1 MTLPLTGMTVL
12 DLSRLLPGPMCS
24 LHLQDMG
31 ARVIKVEDTGA
42 GDYTR
47 SLGMPKGFVSPAYH
61 ILNRGKESISL
72 DLTHPD
78 GNQLLLKLVAEADIL
93 LESFRPGVMKKLG
106 LSYERLKSVNPQLV
120 MCSISGYG
128 QTGPWADKAG
138 HDMNYCA
145 TAGILDQVGEAS
157 GAPVL
162 SNFQIA
168 DLAGG
173 SLSAAMAILAAV
185 IGRLR
190 HGEGSYLDISMTD
203 CAFANNVIPL
213 AAMNLMGKTLPR
225 GQDMLTGARPCYS
238 VYKTAD
244 NQYMAVGA
252 LEQKFWN
259 QVCDVLG
266 KPEWQARYH
275 AMGPQAEALRA
286 DVADVFA
293 AQPQSH
299 WRDLFAGSDCCV
311 TPILTP
317 AQAFEHPQLLAR
329 EMVQVLQT
337 PQGQTLRCPATPFT
351 FAGGEPAAEK
361 SSSAA
366 AGPEQGE
373 HTLAVL
379 RRLNISESQLQQW
392 LTDGLIRQAGQAATL
407 SAHNNKTETSV

>member
-1 MTLPLTGMTVL
+1 MTQPLAGMTVL

-47 SLGMPKGFVSPAYH
+47 SLGMPKGFTSPAFH

-78 GNQLLLKLVAEADIL
+78 GHQVLLKLVAEADIL

-106 LSYERLKSVNPQLV
+106 LSYERLQAVNPKLV

-128 QTGPWADKAG
+128 QTGPWAEKAG

-145 TAGILDQVGEAS
+145 TAGILDQVGEAN

-185 IGRLR
+185 VGCLR
-190 HGEGSYLDISMTD
+190 HGHGSYLDISMTD

-213 AAMNLMGKTLPR
+213 AAMNLMGKALPR
-225 GQDMLTGARPCYS
+225 GQDMLTGARPCYG
-238 VYKTAD
+238 VYRTAD
-244 NQYMAVGA
+244 NQFMAVGA
-252 LEQKFWN
+252 LEQKFWQ
-259 QVCDVLG
+259 QVCEVLN
-266 KPEWQARYH
+266 KPEWLSRYH
-275 AMGPQAEALRA
+275 DMGTKADALRA
-286 DVADVFA
+286 EVAELFA
-293 AQPQSH
+293 SQPQSH
-299 WRDLFAGSDCCV
+299 WRDVFAGTDCCV
-311 TPILTP
+311 TPVLTP
-317 AQAFEHPQLLAR
+317 QQAFEHPQLLAR
-329 EMVQVLQT
+329 EMVQVLT
-337 PQGQTLRCPATPFT
+337 TTQGHKLRCPATPFT
-351 FAGGEPAAEK
+351 FQNSEQAVEK
-361 SSSAA
+361 SVSTQP
-366 AGPEQGE
+366 GPEQGA
-373 HTLAVL
+373 HTLSVL
-379 RRLNISESQLQQW
+379 RSLNISDQQLHQW
-392 LTDGLIRQAGQAATL
+392 LDTGVIRQAGSSQQ
-407 SAHNNKTETSV
+407 SEHKNNMETSV